1 MAIGDIKVFGKT
13 NANVNDDVLV
23 ETNDRIVGDTK
34 LTNDINNNIIGNIH
48 HTNAQILD
56 EQVQTLTAS
65 LTSVVNDRKSK
76 LGDPAVETISGG
88 VTFAAKFNTV
98 KARTLTSESNANAA
112 RGDFSIVQEK
122 YNTLLTTN
130 EANTAV
136 LNDMKAG
143 SPTYNTLRTAEDYIV
158 GMKTSDDA
166 TIAGYTTTTN
176 AQLNALANGGQ
187 QTKTNGMVYKDENSN
202 TYYRLYIYAG
212 NLQIEEVAAP
222 L

>member
-13 NANVNDDVLV
+13 NANVNADVLV
-23 ETNDRIVGDTK
+23 ETNDRIAGDTT
-34 LTNDINNNIIGNIH
+34 LTNDINNNIIGNIS

-56 EQVQTLTAS
+56 EQVPVLTAS
-65 LTSVVNDRKSK
+65 LTSAVNDRKSK
-76 LGDPAVETISGG
+76 LGDPVVETISGG
-88 VTFAAKFNTV
+88 VTFASKFNTI
-98 KARTLTSESNANAA
+98 KARTLTSETNANAA
-112 RGDFSIVQEK
+112 SGNFSGVKAK

-130 EANTAV
+130 NANTAA
-136 LNDMKAG
+136 LNDIKSG

-158 GMKTSDDA
+158 GLKTSEDS
-166 TIAGYTTTTN
+166 TLAGYTTTTN
-176 AQLNALANGGQ
+176 AQLNALADGGQ